1 MRVEAMRRMGVPLGS
16 VTSRSIATAAA
27 PLATASPTKT
37 WPSAC
42 RPSTATNRSPGLT
55 RRESYAIPVISTS
68 PSPSRVELG
77 TPLASSPS
85 FIADGQHNRRMI
97 ADIGGRRFEWGSRT
111 YVMGIINV
119 TPDSFSGDG
128 IGVDDERAVSQ
139 GIRMVSE
146 GADMLDVG
154 GESTRPGHQPIT
166 AAEEIGRTESVVARL
181 ARETDVPVSIDTYKL
196 EVAEA
201 AVAAGAT
208 VLNDIWGLTR
218 SPALA
223 TLASTSNC
231 ALILM
236 HNQDGTDYA
245 GDLIDEIKRFL
256 RMSIARALD
265 AGVPRERVI
274 IDPGIGFG
282 KTAEQNWVVMRRME
296 ELRELGQPILMG
308 TSRKSFIGKAL
319 DLPVGERVEGTAA
332 TVTAAILRGA
342 DVVRVHDVREMTRVV
357 QIADRMR

>member
-1 MRVEAMRRMGVPLGS
+1 
-16 VTSRSIATAAA
+16 
-27 PLATASPTKT
+27 
-37 WPSAC
+37 
-42 RPSTATNRSPGLT
+42 
-55 RRESYAIPVISTS
+55 
-68 PSPSRVELG
+68 
-77 TPLASSPS
+77 
-85 FIADGQHNRRMI
+85 MI
-97 ADIGGRRFEWGSRT
+97 AAIGGRKFEWGSRT

-128 IGVDDERAVSQ
+128 IGGDEGAAVSQ
-139 GIRMVSE
+139 GLRMVSE

-166 AAEEIGRTESVVARL
+166 AAEEISRTKGVVARL
-181 ARETDVPVSIDTYKL
+181 ARETEVPISIDTYKL

-208 VLNDIWGLTR
+208 MLNDIWGLTR

-223 TLASTSNC
+223 ELASKTGC
-231 ALILM
+231 ALVLM
-236 HNQDGTDYA
+236 HNQDGTEYA
-245 GDLIDEIKRFL
+245 GDPMEEIKRFL
-256 RMSIARALD
+256 QVSIDRAMK
-265 AGVPRERVI
+265 AGVPRERVL

-296 ELRELGQPILMG
+296 ELRELGQPILIG

-319 DLPVGERVEGTAA
+319 DLPVDERVEGTAA

-342 DVVRVHDVREMTRVV
+342 DVVRVHDVREMTRVA

>member
-1 MRVEAMRRMGVPLGS
+1 V
-16 VTSRSIATAAA
+16 IAA
-27 PLATASPTKT
+27 
-37 WPSAC
+37 
-42 RPSTATNRSPGLT
+42 
-55 RRESYAIPVISTS
+55 
-68 PSPSRVELG
+68 
-77 TPLASSPS
+77 
-85 FIADGQHNRRMI
+85 
-97 ADIGGRRFEWGSRT
+97 IGGRKFEWGSRT

-128 IGVDDERAVSQ
+128 IGGDEEAAVAQ
-139 GIRMVSE
+139 GLRMVSE

-166 AAEEIGRTESVVARL
+166 PADEISRTKGVVARL
-181 ARETDVPVSIDTYKL
+181 ARETEVPISIDTYKL

-208 VLNDIWGLTR
+208 MLNDIWGLTR

-223 TLASTSNC
+223 ELSSKTGC
-231 ALILM
+231 ALVLM
-236 HNQDGTDYA
+236 HNQDGTEYA
-245 GDLIDEIKRFL
+245 GDLMDEIKRVL
-256 RMSIARALD
+256 QASIDRALK
-265 AGVPRERVI
+265 AGVPRERVL

-296 ELRELGQPILMG
+296 ELRELGQPILIG

-319 DLPVGERVEGTAA
+319 DLPVDERVEGTAA

-342 DVVRVHDVREMTRVV
+342 DVVRVHDVREMARVA